1 MEKEIRVYG
10 PLAKF
15 VGFRRIMAEVS
26 NAAEAVRM
34 LIANFP
40 GLEQHMIEHDYKVVV
55 DRYEA
60 DVEEIA
66 YPASQTIQIIP
77 VIGGAG
83 GGVGKVIAGIALVA
97 GAIILGPAVG
107 GFFGLGAGLAGTG
120 GVAGATAAGIIGG
133 VAATIT
139 GTIGLGLI
147 AMGVSQMLTPTPK
160 ISGVGGGGYA
170 RQGATSS
177 EGTAQDPQDSYSFS
191 GIQNTSKQGVP
202 VPLIYGETV
211 VGSIVISAGID
222 IDS

>member
-40 GLEQHMIEHDYKVVV
+40 GLERHMIEHDYKVVV

-107 GFFGLGAGLAGTG
+107 GFFGLGAGLAASG
-120 GVAGATAAGIIGG
+120 GGAGIIGG
-133 VAATIT
+133 IAATIT

-147 AMGVSQMLTPTPK
+147 GMGVSQMLTPTPK
-160 ISGVGGGGYA
+160 LNATGQGFA

>member
-60 DVEEIA
+60 DAEEIA

-83 GGVGKVIAGIALVA
+83 GVGKVIAGVALVA
-97 GAIILGPAVG
+97 AAIILGPAVG
-107 GFFGLGAGLAGTG
+107 GFFGLGSGLATG
-120 GVAGATAAGIIGG
+120 GAGIVSAG
-133 VAATIT
+133 VAIT
-139 GTIGLGLI
+139 AGTIGLGLI

-160 ISGVGGGGYA
+160 LNAVGGGFA

>member
-1 MEKEIRVYG
+1 MEKEVRVYG

-60 DVEEIA
+60 DVEEIGF
-66 YPASQTIQIIP
+66 PASQTIQIIP
-77 VIGGAG
+77 VVGGAG

-107 GFFGLGAGLAGTG
+107 GFFGLGAGLASG
-120 GVAGATAAGIIGG
+120 GAGIIGS
-133 VAATIT
+133 VAAIT
-139 GTIGLGLI
+139 AGTIGLGLI
-147 AMGVSQMLTPTPK
+147 GLGVSQMLTPTPK
-160 ISGVGGGGYA
+160 LNATGQGFA

-202 VPLIYGETV
+202 VPLVYGETV

>member
-1 MEKEIRVYG
+1 MEKEVRVYG

-60 DVEEIA
+60 DAEEIA
-66 YPASQTIQIIP
+66 FPASQVIQIIP
-77 VIGGAG
+77 VVGGAG
-83 GGVGKVIAGIALVA
+83 GGVGKVITGVLLVA
-97 GAIILGPAVG
+97 AAIVLGPASG
-107 GFFGLGAGLAGTG
+107 GFFGLGAGLASSGAG
-120 GVAGATAAGIIGG
+120 IVSAGVAIAAGT
-133 VAATIT
+133 V
-139 GTIGLGLI
+139 GLGLI
-147 AMGVSQMLTPTPK
+147 GLGVSQLLTPTPQLNAT
-160 ISGVGGGGYA
+160 GQGFA
-170 RQGATSS
+170 RRGATST
-177 EGTAQDPQDSYSFS
+177 EGTSQDPQDSYSFS

-202 VPLIYGETV
+202 VPLVYGETV

>member
-77 VIGGAG
+77 VIGGAS

-107 GFFGLGAGLAGTG
+107 GFFGLGAGLASG
-120 GVAGATAAGIIGG
+120 GAGIIGG
-133 VAATIT
+133 VAATIA
-139 GTIGLGLI
+139 GTVGLGLI

-160 ISGVGGGGYA
+160 LNAVGPQGFA

>member
-83 GGVGKVIAGIALVA
+83 GVGKVIAGVALVA
-97 GAIILGPAVG
+97 AAIVLGPAVG
-107 GFFGLGAGLAGTG
+107 GFFGLGAGLATSGAG
-120 GVAGATAAGIIGG
+120 IVSAGVAIAA
-133 VAATIT
+133 

-147 AMGVSQMLTPTPK
+147 GLGVSQMLTPTPK
-160 ISGVGGGGYA
+160 LNAVGGQGFA

>member
-1 MEKEIRVYG
+1 MEREVRVYG

-15 VGFRRIMAEVS
+15 VGFRRILAEVS
-26 NAAEAVRM
+26 SAAEAVRM

-40 GLEQHMIEHDYKVVV
+40 GLEQHMADHNYKVIV
-55 DRYEA
+55 DHHEA
-60 DVEEIA
+60 DLEEIA
-66 YPASQTIQIIP
+66 YPASGVIQIIP
-77 VIGGAG
+77 VVGGAG
-83 GGVGKVIAGIALVA
+83 GSTGKILAGVALVA
-97 GAIILGPAVG
+97 AAIVLGPAVG
-107 GFFGLGAGLAGTG
+107 GFFGLGAGLAGG
-120 GVAGATAAGIIGG
+120 GAGIVGAS
-133 VAATIT
+133 VAIAA

-147 AMGVSQMLTPTPK
+147 SLGVAQMLTPTPK
-160 ISGVGGGGYA
+160 LNATGLGFA

-202 VPLIYGETV
+202 VPLVYGETV

>member
-83 GGVGKVIAGIALVA
+83 GVGKVIAGVALVA
-97 GAIILGPAVG
+97 AAIVLGPAVG
-107 GFFGLGAGLAGTG
+107 GFFGLGAGLASG
-120 GVAGATAAGIIGG
+120 GAGIIGG
-133 VAATIT
+133 VAATIA
-139 GTIGLGLI
+139 GTVGLGLI

-160 ISGVGGGGYA
+160 LNAVGGQGFA

>member
-1 MEKEIRVYG
+1 MEKEVRVYG

-60 DVEEIA
+60 DIEEIGF
-66 YPASQTIQIIP
+66 PASQTIQIIP

-83 GGVGKVIAGIALVA
+83 SSVGKILTGVALVA

-107 GFFGLGAGLAGTG
+107 GFFGLGAGLASG
-120 GVAGATAAGIIGG
+120 GAGIIGS
-133 VAATIT
+133 VAAIAA

-147 AMGVSQMLTPTPK
+147 GLGVSQMLTPTPK
-160 ISGVGGGGYA
+160 LNATGQGFS

>member
-1 MEKEIRVYG
+1 MEREVRVYG

-15 VGFRRIMAEVS
+15 VGFRRILAEVS
-26 NAAEAVRM
+26 SAAEAVRM

-40 GLEQHMIEHDYKVVV
+40 GLEQHMADHNYKVIV
-55 DRYEA
+55 DHHEA
-60 DVEEIA
+60 DLEEIA
-66 YPASQTIQIIP
+66 YPASGVIQIIP
-77 VIGGAG
+77 VVGGAG
-83 GGVGKVIAGIALVA
+83 GSTGKILAGVALIAA
-97 GAIILGPAVG
+97 AIVLGPAVG
-107 GFFGLGAGLAGTG
+107 GFFGLGAGLAGG
-120 GVAGATAAGIIGG
+120 GAGIVGAS
-133 VAATIT
+133 VAIAA

-147 AMGVSQMLTPTPK
+147 SLGVAQMLTPTPK
-160 ISGVGGGGYA
+160 LNATGLGFA

-202 VPLIYGETV
+202 VPLVYGETV

>member
-1 MEKEIRVYG
+1 MEKEVRVYG

-60 DVEEIA
+60 DVEEIGF
-66 YPASQTIQIIP
+66 PASQTIQIIP
-77 VIGGAG
+77 VVGGAG
-83 GGVGKVIAGIALVA
+83 GGVGKVIAGIALIA

-107 GFFGLGAGLAGTG
+107 GFFGLGAGLATSGADIVSA
-120 GVAGATAAGIIGG
+120 GVAIAA
-133 VAATIT
+133 

-147 AMGVSQMLTPTPK
+147 GLGVAQMLTPTPK
-160 ISGVGGGGYA
+160 LNATGQGFA

>member
-1 MEKEIRVYG
+1 MEKEVRVYG

-60 DVEEIA
+60 DVEEIGF
-66 YPASQTIQIIP
+66 PASQTIQIIP

-83 GGVGKVIAGIALVA
+83 GVGKVITGIALVA
-97 GAIILGPAVG
+97 TAIILGPAVG
-107 GFFGLGAGLAGTG
+107 GFFGLGAGLATSGAG
-120 GVAGATAAGIIGG
+120 IVSAGVAIAA
-133 VAATIT
+133 

-147 AMGVSQMLTPTPK
+147 GLGVAQMLTPTPK
-160 ISGVGGGGYA
+160 LNAMGQGFA

>member
-1 MEKEIRVYG
+1 MEKEVRVYG

-60 DVEEIA
+60 DAEEIA
-66 YPASQTIQIIP
+66 FPASQVIQIIP
-77 VIGGAG
+77 VVGGAG
-83 GGVGKVIAGIALVA
+83 GGVGKIIAGVALVA
-97 GAIILGPAVG
+97 AAIVFAPTIG
-107 GFFGLGAGLAGTG
+107 GFLGLGAGAVTTGAAGTM
-120 GVAGATAAGIIGG
+120 AAIT
-133 VAATIT
+133 TIA
-139 GTIGLGLI
+139 GTIGIGLI
-147 AMGVSQMLTPTPK
+147 GLGVSQMLTPTPK
-160 ISGVGGGGYA
+160 LNAVGGQGFS

>member
-107 GFFGLGAGLAGTG
+107 GFFGLGAGLASG
-120 GVAGATAAGIIGG
+120 GAGIIGG
-133 VAATIT
+133 IAATIT

-147 AMGVSQMLTPTPK
+147 GMGVSQMLTPTPK
-160 ISGVGGGGYA
+160 LNAIGPQGFS

>member
-1 MEKEIRVYG
+1 MEKEVRVYG

-60 DVEEIA
+60 DAEEIA
-66 YPASQTIQIIP
+66 FPASQVIQIIP
-77 VIGGAG
+77 VVGGAG
-83 GGVGKVIAGIALVA
+83 GGVTKVITGIALVA
-97 GAIILGPAVG
+97 AAIVFAPLGA
-107 GFFGLGAGLAGTG
+107 GFLGLGAGAISAGGSAFLAG
-120 GVAGATAAGIIGG
+120 VSIAA
-133 VAATIT
+133 

-147 AMGVSQMLTPTPK
+147 GLGVSQMLTPTPK
-160 ISGVGGGGYA
+160 LNATGQGFA

>member
-83 GGVGKVIAGIALVA
+83 GVGKVIAGVALVA
-97 GAIILGPAVG
+97 AAIVLGPAVG
-107 GFFGLGAGLAGTG
+107 GFFGLGAGLASG
-120 GVAGATAAGIIGG
+120 GAGIIGG
-133 VAATIT
+133 VAATIA
-139 GTIGLGLI
+139 GTLGLGLI

-160 ISGVGGGGYA
+160 LNAVGGQGFA

>member
-1 MEKEIRVYG
+1 MEREVRVYG

-15 VGFRRIMAEVS
+15 VGFRRILAEVS
-26 NAAEAVRM
+26 SAAEAVRM

-40 GLEQHMIEHDYKVVV
+40 GLEQHMADHNYKVIV
-55 DRYEA
+55 DHHEA
-60 DVEEIA
+60 DLEEIA
-66 YPASQTIQIIP
+66 YPASGVIQIIP
-77 VIGGAG
+77 VVGGAG
-83 GGVGKVIAGIALVA
+83 GSTGKILAGVALIAA
-97 GAIILGPAVG
+97 AIVLGPAVG
-107 GFFGLGAGLAGTG
+107 GFFGLGAGLAGG
-120 GVAGATAAGIIGG
+120 GAGIVGAS
-133 VAATIT
+133 VAIAA

-147 AMGVSQMLTPTPK
+147 SLGVAQMLTPTPK
-160 ISGVGGGGYA
+160 LNATGLGSA

-202 VPLIYGETV
+202 VPLVYGETV

>member
-1 MEKEIRVYG
+1 MEKEVRVYG

-60 DVEEIA
+60 DVEEIGF
-66 YPASQTIQIIP
+66 PASQTIQIIP
-77 VIGGAG
+77 VVGGAG
-83 GGVGKVIAGIALVA
+83 GGVGKVIAGIALIA

-107 GFFGLGAGLAGTG
+107 GFFGLGAGLATSGAG
-120 GVAGATAAGIIGG
+120 IVSAGVAIAA
-133 VAATIT
+133 

-147 AMGVSQMLTPTPK
+147 GLGVAQMLTPTPK
-160 ISGVGGGGYA
+160 LNATGQGFA

>member
-1 MEKEIRVYG
+1 MEKEVRVYG

-60 DVEEIA
+60 DVEEIGF
-66 YPASQTIQIIP
+66 PASQTIQIIP
-77 VIGGAG
+77 VVGGAG

-107 GFFGLGAGLAGTG
+107 GFFGLGAGLATSGAG
-120 GVAGATAAGIIGG
+120 IVSAGVAIAA
-133 VAATIT
+133 

-147 AMGVSQMLTPTPK
+147 GLGVAQMLTPTPK
-160 ISGVGGGGYA
+160 LNATGQGFA

>member
-83 GGVGKVIAGIALVA
+83 GVGKVIAGVALVA
-97 GAIILGPAVG
+97 AAIVLGPAVG
-107 GFFGLGAGLAGTG
+107 GFFGLGAGLATSGAG
-120 GVAGATAAGIIGG
+120 IVSAGVAIAA
-133 VAATIT
+133 

-147 AMGVSQMLTPTPK
+147 GLGVAQMLTPTPK
-160 ISGVGGGGYA
+160 LNATGQGFA

>member
-1 MEKEIRVYG
+1 MEKEVRVYG

-60 DVEEIA
+60 DVEEIGF
-66 YPASQTIQIIP
+66 PASQTIQIIP
-77 VIGGAG
+77 VVGGAG
-83 GGVGKVIAGIALVA
+83 SGVTKVIAGIALVA

-107 GFFGLGAGLAGTG
+107 GFFGLGAGLASG
-120 GVAGATAAGIIGG
+120 GAGIIGS
-133 VAATIT
+133 VAAVAA

-147 AMGVSQMLTPTPK
+147 GLGVSQMLTPTPK
-160 ISGVGGGGYA
+160 LNVPSGFS

>member
-1 MEKEIRVYG
+1 MEKEVRVYG

-60 DVEEIA
+60 DVEEIGF
-66 YPASQTIQIIP
+66 PASQTIQIIP
-77 VIGGAG
+77 VVGGAG
-83 GGVGKVIAGIALVA
+83 SGVGKVIAGVALVA

-120 GVAGATAAGIIGG
+120 GVAGATAAGIIGST
-133 VAATIT
+133 AAIIT

-147 AMGVSQMLTPTPK
+147 GLGVSQMLTPTPK
-160 ISGVGGGGYA
+160 LNATGQGFA
-170 RQGATSS
+170 RKGATSS

-202 VPLIYGETV
+202 VPLVYGETV

>member
-83 GGVGKVIAGIALVA
+83 GGVGKVIVGVALVA
-97 GAIILGPAVG
+97 AAIVFAPTIG
-107 GFFGLGAGLAGTG
+107 GFLGLGAGAVTSGAAGTM
-120 GVAGATAAGIIGG
+120 AAIT
-133 VAATIT
+133 TIA
-139 GTIGLGLI
+139 GTIGIGLI
-147 AMGVSQMLTPTPK
+147 GLGVSQMLTPTPK
-160 ISGVGGGGYA
+160 LNATGQGFA

>member
-83 GGVGKVIAGIALVA
+83 GVGKVIAGVALVA
-97 GAIILGPAVG
+97 AAIVLGPAVG
-107 GFFGLGAGLAGTG
+107 GFFGLGAGLATSGAG
-120 GVAGATAAGIIGG
+120 IVSAGVAIAAGTIEASTSAEDARRGYE
-133 VAATIT
+133 AAMQKF
-139 GTIGLGLI
+139 LE
-147 AMGVSQMLTPTPK
+147 S
-160 ISGVGGGGYA
+160 
-170 RQGATSS
+170 
-177 EGTAQDPQDSYSFS
+177 
-191 GIQNTSKQGVP
+191 
-202 VPLIYGETV
+202 
-211 VGSIVISAGID
+211 
-222 IDS
+222 

>member
-1 MEKEIRVYG
+1 MEKEVRVYG

-60 DVEEIA
+60 DVEEIGF
-66 YPASQTIQIIP
+66 PASQTIQIIP

-83 GGVGKVIAGIALVA
+83 SGVGKVIAGVALVA

-120 GVAGATAAGIIGG
+120 GVAGATAAGIIGST
-133 VAATIT
+133 AAIIT

-147 AMGVSQMLTPTPK
+147 GLGVSQMLTPTPK
-160 ISGVGGGGYA
+160 LNVPSGFS